1 MPSKVVLKDYETKTL
16 SCYVLG
22 PSWQILFAE
31 VKVLHL
37 LTYSWSFGF
46 FFIFKI
52 YCVGRLFFCPEKIR
66 LVRFNSPFFGN
77 KICVRIRARFFPSVL
92 FAFGF
97 AFVCFFSF
105 VRIGICVRFFSHFVR
120 VRFLFVFARTPLGRT
135 KGLLI

>member
-22 PSWQILFAE
+22 PRWQILFAE
-31 VKVLHL
+31 VKALHL
-37 LTYSWSFGF
+37 LTYSWFK
-46 FFIFKI
+46 FI
-52 YCVGRLFFCPEKIR
+52 VLV
-66 LVRFNSPFFGN
+66 VRFFVRKKFVRFDLINPFFGN

-105 VRIGICVRFFSHFVR
+105 VRIGIRVRFFSHFVR